1 MRMLSPVFLLGT
13 LILVNGQEQSFGM
26 IIKTFVTLSSISTID
41 ERFVNSFP
49 PSIMENAERI
59 NELELLKLG
68 KDNNSTKK
76 LFKKLKQTKFC
87 DNKRVVNLIEIPQ
100 LIGNLIV
107 NLICF
112 LLINM

>member
-87 DNKRVVNLIEIPQ
+87 DN
-100 LIGNLIV
+100 
-107 NLICF
+107 
-112 LLINM
+112 